1 MRVRIVSKSSA
12 ARGRDIKPSRDTGII
27 LFPSRRGT
35 LFASIFGKAGG
46 CTRTRTLDPLIKSQL
61 LYQLSYAPAQ
71 EARSITKRRR
81 LVERAAPR
89 RSGDQGAAAQFGSS
103 ACLCGTGRGAG
114 AAAGRG
120 DQVKIEVI
128 A

>member
-61 LYQLSYAPAQ
+61 LYQLSYAPA
-71 EARSITKRRR
+71 AGGAVYIKGP
-81 LVERAAPR
+81 AACRYPLPAPEG
-89 RSGDQGAAAQFGSS
+89 SGRQVTS
-103 ACLCGTGRGAG
+103 A
-114 AAAGRG
+114 
-120 DQVKIEVI
+120 
-128 A
+128 